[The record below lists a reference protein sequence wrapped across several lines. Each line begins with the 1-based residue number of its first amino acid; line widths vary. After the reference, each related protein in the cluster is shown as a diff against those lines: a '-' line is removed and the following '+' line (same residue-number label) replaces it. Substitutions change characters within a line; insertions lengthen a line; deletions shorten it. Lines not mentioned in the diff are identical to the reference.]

1 MTSIFAIQVAT
12 GSEIWVKDLLTQTL
26 NRVGNRWV
34 KEIHAFETFTQKFS
48 GKSTAPKQFKSAV
61 PGYIFIEIKFPNFH
75 YMPPDL
81 WHIVKSIPKVF
92 KILKEAIPMDEFNKF
107 YKSVDVEP
115 NFEVGLKEKVKTEAE
130 VDIENS
136 NLLHRA
142 NTTKD
147 VQESKQY
154 LDQLDKVEQS
164 TIKDVEEQKQHS
176 ASIKNDTVRKMIEK
190 AKAFIKA
197 KKQTFT
203 FPFSLFLK
211 TRTKIDPENVMS
223 VKQLTNGD
231 FIIPALL
238 RTFREEISRWKE

>member
-1 MTSIFAIQVAT
+1 MSVFAIQVAT

-61 PGYIFIEIKFPNFH
+61 PGYIFIEIKYPDFY

-81 WHIVKSIPKVF
+81 WHLVKSIPKVF
-92 KILKEAIPMDEFNKF
+92 KILKDAIPMDEFETF
-107 YKSVDVEP
+107 FKSVDIEP
-115 NFEVGLKEKVKTEAE
+115 NFEVSLKEKVKTETE
-130 VDIENS
+130 MDIENS

-142 NTTKD
+142 NTTD
-147 VQESKQY
+147 VKESKRC
-154 LDQLDKVEQS
+154 LEQLGTVEHS
-164 TIKDVEEQKQHS
+164 TVNEVEIQKQHV
-176 ASIKNDTVRKMIEK
+176 ASIKNDSVRMMIEK
-190 AKAFIKA
+190 AKAVIKA
-197 KKQTFT
+197 RKHTFN

-211 TRTKIDPENVMS
+211 TRANIDPENKMS

-238 RTFREEISRWKE
+238 KTLREEVSRWKE